1 MRLGW
6 IVGISFSLKIKDK
19 DKYKKK
25 HLIYAT
31 EKEQSEEKYLAE
43 RSSPQS

>member
-1 MRLGW
+1 MLLGW

-19 DKYKKK
+19 DKYKK
-25 HLIYAT
+25 HLIYAR